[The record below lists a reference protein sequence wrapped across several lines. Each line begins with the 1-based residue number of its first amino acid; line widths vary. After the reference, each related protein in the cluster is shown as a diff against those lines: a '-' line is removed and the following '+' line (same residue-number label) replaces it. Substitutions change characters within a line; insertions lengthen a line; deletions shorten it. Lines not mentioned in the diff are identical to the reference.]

1 MLMKEMIDIHVVL
14 ATAEDMM
21 DDWDEQA
28 DDAAERLNEMLHYLY
43 DSVDDDI
50 ETQQLENMI
59 QHIWEFWS
67 KDQHLVD
74 IDAEDLQDWVDQL
87 VATWDDVDSNLLT
100 DND

>member
-1 MLMKEMIDIHVVL
+1 MKEMIDIHVVL
-14 ATAEDMM
+14 ATAEDMQ
-21 DDWDEQA
+21 DDWEDQA
-28 DDAAERLNEMLHYLY
+28 DDAAERLNDMLHYLY

-87 VATWDDVDSNLLT
+87 VATWDDGDSNPLI